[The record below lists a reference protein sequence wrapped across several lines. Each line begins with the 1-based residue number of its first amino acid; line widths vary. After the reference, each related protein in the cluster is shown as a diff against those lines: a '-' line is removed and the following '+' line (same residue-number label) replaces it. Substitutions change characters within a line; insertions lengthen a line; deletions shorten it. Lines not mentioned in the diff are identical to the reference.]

1 MIKLSPTE
9 LLNSAS
15 NLTTSATSIESKIT
29 RLNAKYGSLYSKV
42 KSRGSISSGVSK
54 LREGTNILRN
64 VSRAM
69 KSLVVELN
77 GATSIE
83 QDNLLLD
90 FADDLGM
97 LSMLGSLKN
106 QTSVNIDLASIGY
119 STQEEIQFYTKY
131 VEPLFGKI
139 DFSKLGY
146 TNEAIAADALI
157 WLHKEGD
164 PNDPLTDWVYA
175 ESLLTALNNAPI
187 GFEHLQ
193 FYKAPVKDFQ
203 AGEVS
208 EQYGI
213 DESTFGDFK
222 YTREIVTIGDYD
234 FQIVQGIR
242 NDMSSPIYDIVM
254 ESYKVMVIGQFANY
268 PDKMLETIASDEGL
282 PRILLADDMD
292 WSTGYSYGGFYN
304 PDNGVIAFPTTYLQ
318 DYTTFTGAINHEAGH
333 KFDDFYLD
341 SETDNRTI
349 IYDDADNNGVFVH
362 LSESNFATMEKIV
375 PPMPGY
381 EEEYNVD
388 FSDIANREEAFAEL
402 SKFYFDY
409 PEQLKYFCPDYYNYF
424 ESFLVDE
431 TGQVTKTPNLV
442 VVNEQ
447 TFEINK
453 VDGIFKVIGN

>member
-54 LREGTNILRN
+54 LREGTNIIRN
-64 VSRAM
+64 VSIAM

-157 WLHKEGD
+157 WLHKE
-164 PNDPLTDWVYA
+164 
-175 ESLLTALNNAPI
+175 
-187 GFEHLQ
+187 
-193 FYKAPVKDFQ
+193 
-203 AGEVS
+203 
-208 EQYGI
+208 
-213 DESTFGDFK
+213 
-222 YTREIVTIGDYD
+222 
-234 FQIVQGIR
+234 
-242 NDMSSPIYDIVM
+242 
-254 ESYKVMVIGQFANY
+254 
-268 PDKMLETIASDEGL
+268 
-282 PRILLADDMD
+282 
-292 WSTGYSYGGFYN
+292 
-304 PDNGVIAFPTTYLQ
+304 
-318 DYTTFTGAINHEAGH
+318 
-333 KFDDFYLD
+333 
-341 SETDNRTI
+341 
-349 IYDDADNNGVFVH
+349 
-362 LSESNFATMEKIV
+362 
-375 PPMPGY
+375 
-381 EEEYNVD
+381 
-388 FSDIANREEAFAEL
+388 
-402 SKFYFDY
+402 
-409 PEQLKYFCPDYYNYF
+409 
-424 ESFLVDE
+424 
-431 TGQVTKTPNLV
+431 
-442 VVNEQ
+442 
-447 TFEINK
+447 
-453 VDGIFKVIGN
+453 